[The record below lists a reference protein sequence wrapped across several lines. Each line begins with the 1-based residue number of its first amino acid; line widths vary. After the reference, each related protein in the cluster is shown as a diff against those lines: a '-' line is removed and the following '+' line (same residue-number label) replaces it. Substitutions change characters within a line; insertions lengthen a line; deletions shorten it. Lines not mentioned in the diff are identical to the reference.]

1 MGGLFIYRVYGPG
14 GQKYYGGPHI
24 LSHHQARM
32 HTVHGGL
39 SGKVLAVD
47 AIYLYTFS
55 DSHIAAGQ
63 VRNGTSESG
72 G

>member
-1 MGGLFIYRVYGPG
+1 MNVGVKNISGD
-14 GQKYYGGPHI
+14 PHI

-55 DSHIAAGQ
+55 DSHIAVGQ
-63 VRNGTSESG
+63 VRNGTSDAQVASG
-72 G
+72 QYY

>member
-1 MGGLFIYRVYGPG
+1 MNVGVKNIS
-14 GQKYYGGPHI
+14 GGPHI

-39 SGKVLAVD
+39 IGKVLAMD

>member
-1 MGGLFIYRVYGPG
+1 
-14 GQKYYGGPHI
+14 
-24 LSHHQARM
+24 M

-55 DSHIAAGQ
+55 DSHIAARQ
-63 VRNGTSESG
+63 VRNGTSEAQVVSG
-72 G
+72 QYY